1 MNRDRLTTTKAVATV
16 VGSYV
21 LKPRSTKTTLEGI
34 VVKAM
39 GQQRSL
45 FKLFLTP
52 KAIHVA
58 SQTLNKIFTTQNSK
72 TTPLSMVLS
81 VDNPLYNLTQ
91 NKVDYRR

>member
-21 LKPRSTKTTLEGI
+21 LKPRSTNKTLPGI

-39 GQQRSL
+39 GQQVSL
-45 FKLFLTP
+45 YKLFLTP
-52 KAIHVA
+52 EAIHVA
-58 SQTLNKIFTTQNSK
+58 SQTLNKIFTTQNIK
-72 TTPLSMVLS
+72 TTPMSMVLS
-81 VDNPLYNLTQ
+81 VDDLLYNLTQ